1 MSDIVSINEVKAR
14 KWDQTAERFEA
25 SKAKFELRLAAI
37 IAENGP
43 TTTREYLEEVVRDLN
58 TTIAQESRELADELR
73 AEFHLVAL
81 RNKSA
86 QIV

>member
-1 MSDIVSINEVKAR
+1 MSDIVNINEVKAR

-58 TTIAQESRELADELR
+58 TIAQESRELAAELR
-73 AEFHLVAL
+73 AEFI
-81 RNKSA
+81 S
-86 QIV
+86 